1 MQLESIICYENINL
15 LFSFIVALYITS
27 SFWFIKAAGDALDI
41 SDEELMNNC
50 LDKFMHC
57 FLFVKI
63 LGIVICCLFFNM
75 FWLLEI
81 AAGLAL
87 NFVVDFV
94 MIIIYVIF
102 FIPRQSLTDIEN
114 IDEFDDI
121 DKNDRV

>member
-1 MQLESIICYENINL
+1 M
-15 LFSFIVALYITS
+15 VALYITS
-27 SFWFIKAAGDALDI
+27 SFWFIKGAGDALDI
-41 SDEELMNNC
+41 SDEVLMNKC
-50 LDKFMHC
+50 LDKFMNG

-63 LGIVICCLFFNM
+63 LGIVISCLFFNM

-87 NFVVDFV
+87 NFIVDFI
-94 MIIIYVIF
+94 MIIIYAIF

>member
-1 MQLESIICYENINL
+1 M
-15 LFSFIVALYITS
+15 VALYLTS
-27 SFWFIKAAGDALDI
+27 SFWFIKGAGDALDI
-41 SDEELMNNC
+41 SDEVLMNKC
-50 LDKFMHC
+50 LDKFMNG

-63 LGIVICCLFFNM
+63 LGIVISCLFFNM

-87 NFVVDFV
+87 NFIVDFI
-94 MIIIYVIF
+94 MIIIYAIF